1 MGFLS
6 DGGGNIISIS
16 LLLLPIL
23 VLVVV
28 VVVLPPCF
36 IIKESDIAVVVY
48 SETLIIFEFSI
59 ARELL
64 EYEYDVK

>member
-28 VVVLPPCF
+28 VVLPPCF
-36 IIKESDIAVVVY
+36 IIKESDIAVVLY
-48 SETLIIFEFSI
+48 SETLIIF
-59 ARELL
+59 
-64 EYEYDVK
+64 